1 MGRSS
6 PVHGTVSADSA
17 SCECQR
23 HDCMSE
29 PHLCRW
35 RAKGTTTVTDYV
47 AREWMVDEL
56 VFASDSSSRRGPRT
70 GWRTLRF
77 PYSDPIELVHGAS
90 MRIHEQRSMI
100 DVSSNITHDGLEQ
113 NLSIYSMQN
122 LVLQQYVAPI
132 VALRTQVEF
141 STFL

>member
-1 MGRSS
+1 
-6 PVHGTVSADSA
+6 
-17 SCECQR
+17 
-23 HDCMSE
+23 
-29 PHLCRW
+29 
-35 RAKGTTTVTDYV
+35 
-47 AREWMVDEL
+47 
-56 VFASDSSSRRGPRT
+56 
-70 GWRTLRF
+70 
-77 PYSDPIELVHGAS
+77 